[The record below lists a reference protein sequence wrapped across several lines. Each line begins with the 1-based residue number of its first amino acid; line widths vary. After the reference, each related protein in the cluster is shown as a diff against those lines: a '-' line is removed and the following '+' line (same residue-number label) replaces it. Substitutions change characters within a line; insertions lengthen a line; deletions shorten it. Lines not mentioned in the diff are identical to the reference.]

1 MQRGL
6 RAALRQ
12 KASLAALGTAV
23 AKVNHDLRGILSSA
37 LLVSDRLETAQDPEV
52 RRVAPQVIHSIERA
66 VALCSDTMD
75 YVSGKN

>member
-52 RRVAPQVIHSIERA
+52 RRVAPQVINSIERA